1 MSTPRPDRSF
11 RLPWRRQPAD
21 LPDFAAPPGRFG
33 DAFRSLKHRNYRLFY
48 FGQGISLSGTWMQT
62 IAQAWL
68 IIELTDSKA
77 ALGLVTLLQF
87 LPITLFTLIGGVVAD
102 RVPKRN
108 FILFTQF
115 VAMGQ
120 AIILT
125 VLVWSGEV
133 HVWHV
138 YVLAFVLGLST
149 AFEQPTRQA
158 FVIEMVGREDLLNAV
173 AMNSGLFN
181 GARLVGPAIGG
192 AIIAIAG
199 VKTAFLINAISFVP
213 VIAALLM
220 MDLTRLYS
228 TDKSGGVAL
237 NGLAE
242 LKEGLTYALR
252 TPAAFVVLL
261 VVGIVGTFGYN
272 FTVMLP
278 LIAKYV
284 LHEGSTVLG
293 FLTAAVGCGA
303 LMAALLLAT
312 RRRASHFTLF
322 LGASAFA
329 VLLVGV
335 ALSQWLYVTLPLL
348 LLVGFAST
356 SFAATA
362 NTSLQLSTPD
372 RLRGRV
378 MSVFFLL
385 LAGSTPI
392 GAWLTGF
399 LSEQI
404 GVPTTIGIFGVLCGV
419 GVAIGLLYYA
429 SHREEISRPDPGLT
443 LEEAA
448 T

>member
-1 MSTPRPDRSF
+1 MSTPPDRSS
-11 RLPWRRQPAD
+11 RLPWRRAPVD
-21 LPDFAAPPGRFG
+21 LPDFAAPPGHFG

-108 FILFTQF
+108 FIALTQV

-120 AIILT
+120 AIVLT

-138 YVLAFVLGLST
+138 YILAFALGLST

-173 AMNSGLFN
+173 ALNSGLFN

-192 AIIAIAG
+192 AVIAIAG
-199 VKTAFLINAISFVP
+199 VKTAFLINAVSFLP
-213 VIAALLM
+213 VIAALFL
-220 MDLTRLYS
+220 MDLSQLHT
-228 TDKSGGVAL
+228 TDKSGGLAL
-237 NGLAE
+237 TGLGE
-242 LKEGLTYALR
+242 LKEGLIYALR

-261 VVGIVGTFGYN
+261 VVGLVGAFGYN

-293 FLTAAVGCGA
+293 FLTAAMGLGA
-303 LMAALLLAT
+303 LMAAMLLAT

-322 LGASAFA
+322 LGASAFS
-329 VLLVGV
+329 VLLIGI

-348 LLVGFAST
+348 LLLGFAST

-404 GVPTTIGIFGVLCGV
+404 GVPPTIGILGGLCAV
-419 GVAIGLLYYA
+419 GVTLGLLYYA
-429 SHREEISRPDPGLT
+429 SHRDEIARPERALA

-448 T
+448 